1 MRANHNPAPAAPA
14 QRFNLLKEITMH
26 VKALLDV
33 DMVAMESS
41 DKVTLMLDLT
51 APANPAHTS
60 RPGQCVQ
67 VVLDRSGSMDGQP
80 LESAKGSLLKLIDRL
95 APQDSFGLVA
105 FDDQALVIVP
115 TRTMADHH
123 MPSLRKALRELRT
136 GGSTDISAG
145 YLMGLRELNRVQAVG
160 GSTLLLISDGH
171 ANAGEKD
178 PKFFTDVSSKSAT
191 EKVTTSTIG
200 LGTGYDETILEAL
213 AQGGGGAHRFAGT
226 IDEAVGAI
234 AAEVDDLLDKSIV
247 NAVLR
252 VTPSAVLAGAPKIE
266 VLQRLPYW
274 IDGETYVVQLV
285 DLYSGENRR
294 FVIDIPVPAMAAL
307 GLATI
312 ADITIEYLDLAQRQE
327 ISVSMPVNIN
337 VVPGDVASGRV
348 PDPIVRAERLILEAQ
363 TAKSLA
369 VDELRNGMVK
379 EASSRLK
386 GTAAT
391 LRREASLI
399 PVTDERSAQS
409 LEIIRA
415 EADEI
420 DVLAQ
425 TAESEDI
432 QYSSKRMTES
442 YSRKT
447 RSRNIRNQEI
457 DPNINP
463 DDFIN

>member
-1 MRANHNPAPAAPA
+1 
-14 QRFNLLKEITMH
+14 MH

-51 APANPAHTS
+51 APANPAHTT

-67 VVLDRSGSMDGQP
+67 VVLDRSGSMEGQP

-145 YLMGLRELNRVQAVG
+145 YLMGLRELNRVQASG

-234 AAEVDDLLDKSIV
+234 AAEVDDLLDKAFV

-252 VTPSAVLAGAPKIE
+252 VTPSAVLAGAPQIE

-274 IDGETYVVQLV
+274 IDGDTYVVQLG

-348 PDPIVRAERLILEAQ
+348 PDPIVRAER
-363 TAKSLA
+363 
-369 VDELRNGMVK
+369 
-379 EASSRLK
+379 
-386 GTAAT
+386 
-391 LRREASLI
+391 
-399 PVTDERSAQS
+399 
-409 LEIIRA
+409 
-415 EADEI
+415 
-420 DVLAQ
+420 
-425 TAESEDI
+425 
-432 QYSSKRMTES
+432 
-442 YSRKT
+442 
-447 RSRNIRNQEI
+447 
-457 DPNINP
+457 
-463 DDFIN
+463 

>member
-1 MRANHNPAPAAPA
+1 MN
-14 QRFNLLKEITMH
+14 

-33 DMVAMESS
+33 DMVALEAA

-51 APANPAHTS
+51 APANPAQST
-60 RPGQCVQ
+60 RPGQAIQ
-67 VVLDRSGSMDGQP
+67 VVLDRSGSMEGQP
-80 LESAKGSLLKLIDRL
+80 LDAAKGSLLKLVSRL
-95 APQDSFGLVA
+95 APQDAFGLVA
-105 FDDQALVIVP
+105 FDDSALVIVP

-123 MPSLRKALRELRT
+123 MPSLRKAIRDLQT

-145 YLMGLRELNRVQAVG
+145 YLMGLRELTRVQATG

-178 PKFFTDVSSKSAT
+178 PKFFQEVSTKSAT

-200 LGTGYDETILEAL
+200 LGNGYDETILEAL
-213 AQGGGGAHRFAGT
+213 AQGGGGAHRFAGS

-234 AAEVDDLLDKSIV
+234 AAEVDDLLDKTIV

-252 VTPSAVLAGAPKIE
+252 VTPTSAMSGAPAIE
-266 VLQRLPYW
+266 IVQRLPYW
-274 IDGETYVVQLV
+274 KDGETFVVQLG

-294 FVIDIPVPAMAAL
+294 FIIDLDVPGIASL
-307 GLATI
+307 GLCKI

-327 ISVSMPVNIN
+327 ISVTMPVNVN
-337 VVPGDVASGRV
+337 VVPGDVAAGRIA
-348 PDPIVRAERLILEAQ
+348 DPIVRAERLILEAQ

-369 VDELRNGMVK
+369 VDELLNGKIK
-379 EASSRLK
+379 EASTRLK
-386 GTAAT
+386 GAASS

-399 PVTDERSAQS
+399 PVTDERSAES
-409 LEIIRA
+409 LAIIKA

-425 TAESEDI
+425 TAED
-432 QYSSKRMTES
+432 QDVMYSSKRMTES

-447 RSRNIRNQEI
+447 RSRNVRNQPVDLTI
-457 DPNINP
+457 DTDEYLN
-463 DDFIN
+463 

>member
-1 MRANHNPAPAAPA
+1 MN
-14 QRFNLLKEITMH
+14 

-33 DMVAMESS
+33 DMVALEAA

-51 APANPAHTS
+51 APANPAQST
-60 RPGQCVQ
+60 RPGQAIQ

-80 LESAKGSLLKLIDRL
+80 LDAAKGSLLKLVDRL
-95 APQDSFGLVA
+95 APQDAFGLVA
-105 FDDQALVIVP
+105 FDDSALVIVP

-123 MPSLRKALRELRT
+123 MPSLRKAIRDLQT

-145 YLMGLRELNRVQAVG
+145 YLMGLRELTRVQAAG

-178 PKFFTDVSSKSAT
+178 PKFFQEVSTKSAT

-200 LGTGYDETILEAL
+200 LGNGYDETILEAL
-213 AQGGGGAHRFAGT
+213 AQGGGGAHRFAGS

-234 AAEVDDLLDKSIV
+234 AAEVDDLLDKTIV

-252 VTPSAVLAGAPKIE
+252 VTPTDAMSGSPAIE
-266 VLQRLPYW
+266 IVQRLPYW
-274 IDGETYVVQLV
+274 KDGETFVVQLG

-294 FVIDIPVPAMAAL
+294 FMIDLDVPGIASL
-307 GLATI
+307 GLCKI

-327 ISVSMPVNIN
+327 ISVTMPVNVN
-337 VVPGDVASGRV
+337 VVPGDVAAGRIA
-348 PDPIVRAERLILEAQ
+348 DPIVRAERLILEAQ

-369 VDELRNGMVK
+369 VDELLNGKIK
-379 EASSRLK
+379 EASTRLK
-386 GTAAT
+386 GAASS

-399 PVTDERSAQS
+399 PVTDERSAES
-409 LEIIRA
+409 LAIIKA

-425 TAESEDI
+425 TAED
-432 QYSSKRMTES
+432 QDVMYSSKRMTES

-447 RSRNIRNQEI
+447 RSRNVRNQPVDPSI
-457 DPNINP
+457 DTDEYLN
-463 DDFIN
+463 

>member
-1 MRANHNPAPAAPA
+1 MN
-14 QRFNLLKEITMH
+14 

-33 DMVAMESS
+33 DMVALEAA

-51 APANPAHTS
+51 APANPAQST
-60 RPGQCVQ
+60 RPGQAIQ
-67 VVLDRSGSMDGQP
+67 VVLDRSGSMEGQP
-80 LESAKGSLLKLIDRL
+80 LDAAKGSLLKLVNRL
-95 APQDSFGLVA
+95 APQDAFGLVA
-105 FDDQALVIVP
+105 FDDSALVIVP

-123 MPSLRKALRELRT
+123 MPSLRKAIRDLQT

-145 YLMGLRELNRVQAVG
+145 YLMGLRELTRVQAAG

-171 ANAGEKD
+171 ANAGEQD
-178 PKFFTDVSSKSAT
+178 PKFFQEVSTKSAT

-200 LGTGYDETILEAL
+200 LGNGYDETILEAL
-213 AQGGGGAHRFAGT
+213 AQGGGGAHRFAGS

-234 AAEVDDLLDKSIV
+234 AAEVDDLLDKTIV

-252 VTPSAVLAGAPKIE
+252 VTPTSAMSGAPAIE
-266 VLQRLPYW
+266 IIQRLPYW
-274 IDGETYVVQLV
+274 KDGETFVVQLG

-294 FVIDIPVPAMAAL
+294 FMIDLDVPGIAAL
-307 GLATI
+307 GLCKI

-327 ISVSMPVNIN
+327 ISVTMPVNVN
-337 VVPGDVASGRV
+337 VVPGDVAAGRIA
-348 PDPIVRAERLILEAQ
+348 DPIVRAERLILEAQ

-369 VDELRNGMVK
+369 VDELLNGKIK

-386 GTAAT
+386 GAASS

-399 PVTDERSAQS
+399 PVTDERSAES
-409 LEIIRA
+409 LAIIKA

-425 TAESEDI
+425 TAEQQDVM
-432 QYSSKRMTES
+432 YSSKRMTES

-447 RSRNIRNQEI
+447 RSRNVRNQPVDPSI
-457 DPNINP
+457 DTDEYLN
-463 DDFIN
+463 

>member
-1 MRANHNPAPAAPA
+1 
-14 QRFNLLKEITMH
+14 MH

-51 APANPAHTS
+51 APANPAHAS

-67 VVLDRSGSMDGQP
+67 VVLDRSGSMEGQP
-80 LESAKGSLLKLIDRL
+80 LDSAKGSLLKLVDRL

-123 MPSLRKALRELRT
+123 MPSLRKAIRELRT

-145 YLMGLRELNRVQAVG
+145 YLMGLRELNRVQAAG

-274 IDGETYVVQLV
+274 IDGDTYVVQLG

-369 VDELRNGMVK
+369 VDELRNGKIK
-379 EASSRLK
+379 EASGRLK

-420 DVLAQ
+420 DVLAA
-425 TAESEDI
+425 TAENEDI
-432 QYSSKRMTES
+432 QYSQKRMTES

-457 DPNINP
+457 DPNIP
-463 DDFIN
+463 PRDYLE

>member
-1 MRANHNPAPAAPA
+1 MN
-14 QRFNLLKEITMH
+14 

-33 DMVAMESS
+33 DMVALEAA

-51 APANPAHTS
+51 APANPAQST
-60 RPGQCVQ
+60 RPGQAIQ
-67 VVLDRSGSMDGQP
+67 VVLDRSGSMQGQP
-80 LESAKGSLLKLIDRL
+80 LDAAKGSLLKLVSRL
-95 APQDSFGLVA
+95 APQDAFGLVA
-105 FDDQALVIVP
+105 FDDSALVIVP

-123 MPSLRKALRELRT
+123 MPSLRKAIRELQT

-145 YLMGLRELNRVQAVG
+145 YLMGLRELTRVNAAG

-171 ANAGEKD
+171 ANAGEQD
-178 PKFFTDVSSKSAT
+178 PKFFQEVAIKSAT

-200 LGTGYDETILEAL
+200 LGNGYDETILEAL
-213 AQGGGGAHRFAGT
+213 AQGGGGAHRFAGS

-234 AAEVDDLLDKSIV
+234 AAEVDDLLDKTIV

-252 VTPSAVLAGAPKIE
+252 VTPTTAMSGAPAIE
-266 VLQRLPYW
+266 IVQRLPYW
-274 IDGETYVVQLV
+274 KDGETFVVQLG

-294 FVIDIPVPAMAAL
+294 FVIDLEVPGIASL
-307 GLATI
+307 GLCKI

-327 ISVSMPVNIN
+327 ISVTMPVNVN
-337 VVPGDVASGRV
+337 VVPGDVAAGRIA
-348 PDPIVRAERLILEAQ
+348 DPIVRAERLILEAQ

-369 VDELRNGMVK
+369 VDELLNGKIK

-386 GTAAT
+386 GAASS

-399 PVTDERSAQS
+399 PVTDERSAES
-409 LEIIRA
+409 LAIIKA

-425 TAESEDI
+425 TAED
-432 QYSSKRMTES
+432 QDVMYSSKRMTES
-442 YSRKT
+442 YSRMT
-447 RSRNIRNQEI
+447 RARNVRKQPVDSSI
-457 DPNINP
+457 DTDENLN
-463 DDFIN
+463 